1 MTTRGTLNGYT
12 LGPEHAI
19 SPADAL
25 RLYTIA
31 NARIMGVERERGS
44 IEVGKLA
51 DLAVLSQDI
60 LAVAPD
66 EIRRTRALMTFVGGR
81 EVFRTGM

>member
-31 NARIMGVERERGS
+31 NARIMGVEGERGS

-66 EIRRTRALMTFVGGR
+66 EIRRTRALMTLIGGR
-81 EVFRTGM
+81 EVFRTGL